1 MRVFA
6 ALVFSILPTWALA
19 TSDTSMID
27 SRDAAVAYIEKH
39 QDKAAPDGFTLRL
52 GGCDTDQC
60 LLDKATSLIALKG
73 AYKKDYGDQRNLAY
87 CLTTGC
93 DNAVIANAS
102 LGCAWR
108 IVILAGG
115 SSELDASDQS
125 NFKKDCMRSLDGAQ
139 LATAKAQAAN
149 LHRAI
154 YKREISPDFR

>member
-19 TSDTSMID
+19 YSDTSVID

-39 QDKAAPDGFTLRL
+39 QDKAAPDGFTLRF
-52 GGCDTDQC
+52 GACDTDDC
-60 LLDKATSLIALKG
+60 AYDKASSLIAMKG

-87 CLTTGC
+87 CLSSGC
-93 DNAVIANAS
+93 DAAIIPNEP

-108 IVILAGG
+108 IVILAAG
-115 SSELDASDQS
+115 SAELDGSDQS
-125 NFKKDCMRSLDGAQ
+125 NFKQYCLRTLSGAQ

-149 LHRAI
+149 LYRTI
-154 YKREISPDFR
+154 YKREISRDFR